1 MNDLRAKAP
10 PENNRSW
17 RRASQSRD
25 GRMALNLNLALCA
38 ILFFCEAGAYEQGSR
53 REPREWTVCGGTIR
67 AKRDLKDVTDET
79 ADQK

>member
-17 RRASQSRD
+17 HRASQSRD

-38 ILFFCEAGAYEQGSR
+38 ILFFCEAGACEQGSR
-53 REPREWTVCGGTIR
+53 REPRDWTACGGTIR
-67 AKRDLKDVTDET
+67 AKRDFKDVTEET